1 MILLV
6 QSGTPNRQ
14 YLSLDGVAFFE
25 NLRFTSKIIPSD
37 STYRARSTK
46 IELKM
51 KPADTKD
58 RWVDKYVY
66 SDTVDGSAEPTLSR
80 ESIKNWDNIAANC
93 LIDETALQATTGS
106 SRFATKKKHQ
116 MYHPK
121 PEVFSS
127 AEQIASALF
136 SQVRYSP
143 YCTMF

>member
-66 SDTVDGSAEPTLSR
+66 SDTVDGSSEPTLSR
-80 ESIKNWDNIAANC
+80 ETIKNWDNIAANC
-93 LIDETALQATTGS
+93 LIDETALQVTTGS
-106 SRFATKKKHQ
+106 SRSATKNEPK
-116 MYHPK
+116 MYP
-121 PEVFSS
+121 PETDWSS
-127 AEQIASALF
+127 AEQIVSNVF
-136 SQVRYSP
+136 SQVRYSL
-143 YCTMF
+143 YCTVF